1 MHDHSSLNAETV
13 RHLAALNGFDLA
25 LERAADL
32 VPALAEI
39 MAADAR
45 IVNLDLGV
53 LPAVG
58 LPWGEE
64 SDEPDQRR

>member
-1 MHDHSSLNAETV
+1 MHEHPSLNAETV

-25 LERAADL
+25 LDRAADL

-39 MAADAR
+39 LAADAH
-45 IVNLDLGV
+45 IVELDLGV

-58 LPWGEE
+58 LPWGEDPDE
-64 SDEPDQRR
+64 SDRR

>member
-1 MHDHSSLNAETV
+1 MQKYPSLNAETV

-25 LERAADL
+25 MNRAADL
-32 VPALAEI
+32 VPALTEI
-39 MAADAR
+39 LAADAR
-45 IVNLDLGV
+45 IIDLDLGV

-64 SDEPDQRR
+64 SDEPDRR